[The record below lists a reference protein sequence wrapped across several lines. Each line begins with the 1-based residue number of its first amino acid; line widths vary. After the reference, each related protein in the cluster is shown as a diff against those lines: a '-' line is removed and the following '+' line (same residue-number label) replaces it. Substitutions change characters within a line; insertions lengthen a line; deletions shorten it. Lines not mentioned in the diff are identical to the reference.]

1 MPQKILFV
9 CLGNICRSPLAEG
22 IFLHLC
28 AEQSLSSVY
37 SVDSAGTGD
46 WHAGQQP
53 DKRSIAAAQ
62 RQGIKLTHVCRQIR
76 LDDFLKFDQILVMDK
91 SNLQDLTAQCPPQ
104 YRTKIKLI
112 RDFDSDG
119 EKGLDVPDPYYG
131 GPSDFDA
138 VYSMLYRCCTCLLND
153 LENLR

>member
-9 CLGNICRSPLAEG
+9 CLGNICRSPMAEG

-28 AEQSLSSVY
+28 AEQGLSSAY
-37 SVDSAGTGD
+37 TVDSAGTGD

-76 LDDFLKFDQILVMDK
+76 PADFLEFDQILVMDK
-91 SNLQDLTAQCPPQ
+91 SNFKDLTEQCPPQ
-104 YRTKIKLI
+104 YQTKIKLI

-138 VYSMLYRCCTCLLND
+138 LYSLLYRCCTYLLKD
-153 LENLR
+153 LENLH